1 MTEGPLLLDTHVWIW
16 FAEGL
21 AAELSPACVRAV
33 EAARHRREAFVSA
46 VSVREVTLLVAF
58 KRLRLA
64 IPAAEWVHRALAPL
78 GLVPLPLGVEAALQS
93 AELPGRFHRDPAD
106 QMLAAQAMVHGL
118 TLVTRDRA
126 ILDYGRGGY
135 LKVLSAGSGPP

>member
-1 MTEGPLLLDTHVWIW
+1 MAERGLLLDTHVWIW

-21 AAELSPACVRAV
+21 ATELSPGCVRAV
-33 EAARHRREAFVSA
+33 EAAGDRREAFVSA
-46 VSVREVTLLVAF
+46 VSVREVALLVAL

-64 IPAAEWVHRALAPL
+64 APVAEWARRALAPL
-78 GLVPLPLGVEAALQS
+78 GLAPLPLGMEAAARS
-93 AELPGRFHRDPAD
+93 ADLPGQFHRDPAD
-106 QMLAAQAMVHGL
+106 QMLVAQAMVHRL

-135 LKVLSAGSGPP
+135 LEVLSAGSGRP